1 MGGQRLAR
9 VALVFDAMY
18 CAIVGMLLVAMRAR
32 IGGLLQV
39 PGLLVAAVGVAT
51 VGYAG
56 VVLGQ
61 AMRRDWGRAIKQT
74 MVANAGV
81 SMLLAVAA
89 ALHPA
94 RGARA
99 FLAFAALDVVSFAV
113 AQGVSLLRRG
123 VRS

>member
-1 MGGQRLAR
+1 MIL
-9 VALVFDAMY
+9 DAMY
-18 CAIVGMLLVAMRAR
+18 CAIIGLLLVAMRAR

-39 PGLLVAAVGVAT
+39 PGLLVAAVGAAT
-51 VGYAG
+51 VGWAG

-61 AMRRDWGRAIKQT
+61 AMRRDWRRAIKQT

-99 FLAFAALDVVSFAV
+99 FLAFTALDVVSFGSA
-113 AQGVSLLRRG
+113 AA
-123 VRS
+123 